1 MYLEE
6 HSIRSSLMLIAI
18 VIALSALIGLGLPAF
33 SDKQPAGSDSVAE
46 AWFTPA
52 PTATATAALQPSP
65 TNQPTATAAVVDQH
79 KPAGSATKTAYV
91 ALDTA
96 TPVPQLL
103 VMQPM
108 PSAEAATPTAVDV
121 PRRNERTPALTAA
134 SVAPTEVVTVR
145 QPPTVVVPIP
155 VARGPNG
162 ALGASQAVAAQPRLT
177 QTPAVTPLPVGTVF
191 AATLQ
196 SQPSARRLDAA
207 PARTAVATPQSI
219 QPAAPAP
226 QLTQR
231 LSPAPQPPTVT
242 KPDVP
247 ELISPPADARLSGM
261 ATFEWRPAAQ
271 LAPGTGYEIV
281 VWSPDQDPGQARGI
295 APATVM
301 TSQQVNLDPLF
312 ESGLFRMGNLYWTV
326 LVVQQDPYLR
336 LTAPGEGE
344 HRYLVRRTGG

>member
-1 MYLEE
+1 
-6 HSIRSSLMLIAI
+6 MLIAI
-18 VIALSALIGLGLPAF
+18 VIALAALIGLGLPSL
-33 SDKQPAGSDSVAE
+33 SDNRPPGSDTAVAE
-46 AWFTPA
+46 AWFTPVA
-52 PTATATAALQPSP
+52 TETATALLAPSA
-65 TNQPTATAAVVDQH
+65 TSQPTATAAVVEES
-79 KPAGSATKTAYV
+79 KPANGGTKTAYV

-121 PRRNERTPALTAA
+121 PRWNERSPATTATAA

-162 ALGASQAVAAQPRLT
+162 ALGPSQAVAAQPRLT
-177 QTPAVTPLPVGTVF
+177 QTPRVTPLPVGTVF

-196 SQPSARRLDAA
+196 SQPPARRLDAA
-207 PARTAVATPQSI
+207 PARTAVATPRPI

-231 LSPAPQPPTVT
+231 PAPTPQPPVVAR
-242 KPDVP
+242 PVVP

-261 ATFEWRPAAQ
+261 ATFEWRPTAQ

-295 APATVM
+295 APATIM

-344 HRYLVRRTGG
+344 QRYLVRRTGG